1 MPETALRIARHAR
14 EWGRRSG
21 RTCPCACTSWLRTQ
35 PEIRTCH
42 TDKCARKGSVQT
54 TVFIS
59 RGRNGGAGR
68 EGARV
73 PLQGHGWGRPSL
85 CGVKWWGWGWSRF
98 RLCDSSEVPGARA
111 ARGESQTAD
120 CEPTSVFSHYST
132 IEIYNTSAKPV
143 RSGGR
148 CAGAAA
154 GGARRPQPR
163 HGVHIYPTAGAGR
176 NGGMP
181 YAESCYPVHPAA
193 YRVRTQYSGQK
204 ERIKHP
210 GGAGEDPLVK
220 ALEPPTPQHPPA
232 PLTRLPNTIPP

>member
-73 PLQGHGWGRPSL
+73 PLA
-85 CGVKWWGWGWSRF
+85 VKWWGWGWSRF
-98 RLCDSSEVPGARA
+98 RLYDSSEVPCARA
-111 ARGESQTAD
+111 ARGASRKLPTANPHQ
-120 CEPTSVFSHYST
+120 CSVT
-132 IEIYNTSAKPV
+132 IVRSKFIIPV

-154 GGARRPQPR
+154 GGGRRSPCACT
-163 HGVHIYPTAGAGR
+163 YTAGGR
-176 NGGMP
+176 APGRRGECPTRNRTPSTRRRTG
-181 YAESCYPVHPAA
+181 YVHSTL
-193 YRVRTQYSGQK
+193 VKRTNQTP
-204 ERIKHP
+204 R
-210 GGAGEDPLVK
+210 GAGEDPS
-220 ALEPPTPQHPPA
+220 
-232 PLTRLPNTIPP
+232 

>member
-21 RTCPCACTSWLRTQ
+21 RACPCACTSWLRTQ

-73 PLQGHGWGRPSL
+73 PL
-85 CGVKWWGWGWSRF
+85 GVKWWGWGWSRRF
-98 RLCDSSEVPGARA
+98 RLCDSSEVPCARA

-132 IEIYNTSAKPV
+132 IEIYNTSAQWRQVCRGRRRGGAAQPV
-143 RSGGR
+143 RV
-148 CAGAAA
+148 
-154 GGARRPQPR
+154 Q
-163 HGVHIYPTAGAGR
+163 VHISTAGAGPEIS
-176 NGGMP
+176 GMANALRGIVP
-181 YAESCYPVHPAA
+181 RPPVHS
-193 YRVRTQYSGQK
+193 T
-204 ERIKHP
+204 
-210 GGAGEDPLVK
+210 LVK
-220 ALEPPTPQHPPA
+220 RTNQTPRGRGGRP
-232 PLTRLPNTIPP
+232 

>member
-73 PLQGHGWGRPSL
+73 PL
-85 CGVKWWGWGWSRF
+85 GVKWWGWGWSRF
-98 RLCDSSEVPGARA
+98 RLYDSSEVPCARA
-111 ARGESQTAD
+111 ARGASRKLPTANPHQ
-120 CEPTSVFSHYST
+120 CSVT
-132 IEIYNTSAKPV
+132 IVRSKFIIPV

-154 GGARRPQPR
+154 GGGRRSPCACT
-163 HGVHIYPTAGAGR
+163 YTAGGRAGMANALR
-176 NGGMP
+176 GIVPRPPGGVQGT
-181 YAESCYPVHPAA
+181 YTVLWS
-193 YRVRTQYSGQK
+193 K

-210 GGAGEDPLVK
+210 GARGKTLVK

>member
-73 PLQGHGWGRPSL
+73 PL
-85 CGVKWWGWGWSRF
+85 GVKWWGWGWSRF
-98 RLCDSSEVPGARA
+98 RLYDSSEVPCARA
-111 ARGESQTAD
+111 ARGASRKLPTANPHQ
-120 CEPTSVFSHYST
+120 CSVT
-132 IEIYNTSAKPV
+132 IVRSKFIIPV

-154 GGARRPQPR
+154 GGGRRSPCACTYR
-163 HGVHIYPTAGAGR
+163 IYR
-176 NGGMP
+176 RGGP
-181 YAESCYPVHPAA
+181 ETRYGECTQCQFYAESYPVHPAA

-204 ERIKHP
+204 NESNTP
-210 GGAGEDPLVK
+210 GRGGRP
-220 ALEPPTPQHPPA
+220 
-232 PLTRLPNTIPP
+232 

>member
-73 PLQGHGWGRPSL
+73 PL
-85 CGVKWWGWGWSRF
+85 GVKWWGWGWSRF
-98 RLCDSSEVPGARA
+98 RLCDSSEVPCARA

-132 IEIYNTSAKPV
+132 IEIYNTSAQWRQVCRGRRRGGAAQPV
-143 RSGGR
+143 R
-148 CAGAAA
+148 
-154 GGARRPQPR
+154 
-163 HGVHIYPTAGAGR
+163 VHIYRPIGIGYRRRAGR
-176 NGGMP
+176 NGECPTRNRTPSTRRRTG
-181 YAESCYPVHPAA
+181 YVHS
-193 YRVRTQYSGQK
+193 T
-204 ERIKHP
+204 
-210 GGAGEDPLVK
+210 LVK
-220 ALEPPTPQHPPA
+220 RTNQTPRGRGGRP
-232 PLTRLPNTIPP
+232 

>member
-132 IEIYNTSAKPV
+132 IEIYNTSAQWRQV
-143 RSGGR
+143 CRGRRRGG
-148 CAGAAA
+148 AQAAA
-154 GGARRPQPR
+154 TPRRA
-163 HGVHIYPTAGAGR
+163 HIPPGR
-176 NGGMP
+176 AAEWRMP
-181 YAESCYPVHPAA
+181 YAESCYPVHPVLHPAA

>member
-73 PLQGHGWGRPSL
+73 PL
-85 CGVKWWGWGWSRF
+85 GVKWWGWGWSRF
-98 RLCDSSEVPGARA
+98 RLCDSRLVGGALCAGGAR
-111 ARGESQTAD
+111 RESQTAD

-132 IEIYNTSAKPV
+132 IEIYNTSAQWRQVCRGRRRGGAAQPV
-143 RSGGR
+143 R
-148 CAGAAA
+148 
-154 GGARRPQPR
+154 
-163 HGVHIYPTAGAGR
+163 VHIYRPMIPVTAGGRAGMANAGTR
-176 NGGMP
+176 NRTPSTRRRTG
-181 YAESCYPVHPAA
+181 YVHSTL
-193 YRVRTQYSGQK
+193 VKRTNQTP
-204 ERIKHP
+204 R
-210 GGAGEDPLVK
+210 GAGEDPS
-220 ALEPPTPQHPPA
+220 
-232 PLTRLPNTIPP
+232 

>member
-73 PLQGHGWGRPSL
+73 PL
-85 CGVKWWGWGWSRF
+85 GVKWWGWGWSRF
-98 RLCDSSEVPGARA
+98 RLCDSSEVPCARA

-132 IEIYNTSAKPV
+132 IEIYNTSAQWRQVCRGRRRGGAAQPV
-143 RSGGR
+143 RVATYGRRGG
-148 CAGAAA
+148 
-154 GGARRPQPR
+154 GGPR
-163 HGVHIYPTAGAGR
+163 GR
-176 NGGMP
+176 NGECP
-181 YAESCYPVHPAA
+181 TRNPVPRPPGGVQGT
-193 YRVRTQYSGQK
+193 YTVLWSN

-210 GGAGEDPLVK
+210 GGAGEDPS
-220 ALEPPTPQHPPA
+220 
-232 PLTRLPNTIPP
+232 